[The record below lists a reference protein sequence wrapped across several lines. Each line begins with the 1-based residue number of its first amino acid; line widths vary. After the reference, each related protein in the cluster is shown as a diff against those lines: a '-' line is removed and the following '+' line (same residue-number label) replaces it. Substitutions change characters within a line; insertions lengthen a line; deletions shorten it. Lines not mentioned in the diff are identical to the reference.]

1 MGAPEPVWEIWRKK
15 NPFRGI
21 RTLDRLSRSLVIKPL
36 TLTLKNAAICDTVHV
51 CISDGSQNK
60 YGLFAPTVGY

>member
-1 MGAPEPVWEIWRKK
+1 
-15 NPFRGI
+15 
-21 RTLDRLSRSLVIKPL
+21 
-36 TLTLKNAAICDTVHV
+36 V